1 MDDEKKR
8 ENMFADLPR
17 NPNVARSTTKRE
29 NMFSDLPSPIKPAK
43 NGFANQV
50 ADQFG
55 RQMGMTARHA
65 IAGPSKAAAGLVDAG
80 SMAVNQLGEYA
91 GIDGKIP
98 MLTPGVDQV
107 LDRAGFPSP
116 QNPQERIAAMGSEG
130 IAAAAAPIGLAQNT
144 ALAAQPL
151 AQGVSGAL
159 SGIAS
164 QGAQEAGLPPWAQNV
179 AGIAGSML
187 PGARTTGR
195 VAGENIARMRG
206 VDASPQGPI
215 PMSAGDAT
223 QNSAMQ
229 RIEDLTSGTD
239 RMRRFRESQEET
251 AGNLMRPEKNDPTAA
266 GKLISNK
273 IDGKGGYIE
282 RFKNNASKRYDKVD
296 ELFDPELPIEMRNTY
311 NFLSTPTALAENA
324 PSTAKVLG
332 SRWLQDMGVALHDD
346 LVTLIDNTGH
356 IGMPYKAVKEM
367 RTAIGERLASPSL
380 VDDVSTGQLKRVY
393 AALSEDLEIGAGE
406 WAGPAGKKAAKEA
419 NDFYREGMEKITQ
432 INRVVGKEGG
442 FDEIYKRAFAQTKD
456 SPERLNYIFGALP
469 PSARKE
475 IADMFVFR
483 LGKPPSGAASQEFS
497 MRQFTNNWGKMDA
510 GTREVLANAIG
521 PGSKEALD
529 HIINVTERVASG
541 KGRPDNALT
550 WFISKG
556 PSEAIAKYLTN
567 PRTIQAM
574 AKGSDLPVSEASL
587 WLQELAQMAGNE
599 E

>member
-1 MDDEKKR
+1 MGGVPVAKANIFDVLDETEERPKKANIFDVLD
-8 ENMFADLPR
+8 EPPP
-17 NPNVARSTTKRE
+17 NP
-29 NMFSDLPSPIKPAK
+29 LHPL
-43 NGFANQV
+43 
-50 ADQFG
+50 G
-55 RQMGMTARHA
+55 RQLGLTARHA
-65 IAGPSKAAAGLVDAG
+65 IAGPSKTAAGLVDAG
-80 SMAVNQLGEYA
+80 TMALNQLGEYA

-98 MLTPGVDQV
+98 MLTPGIDQT
-107 LDRAGFPSP
+107 LDKVFPSP
-116 QNPQERIAAMGSEG
+116 ENPQERIAAMGAEG
-130 IAAAAAPIGLAQNT
+130 IAAAATPIGLARLAQNA

-151 AQGVSGAL
+151 AQLASGAL

-164 QGAQEAGLPPWAQNV
+164 QGAQEAGLPPWVQNV

-187 PGARTTGR
+187 PGARNTGR
-195 VAGENIARMRG
+195 VAGENIARHR
-206 VDASPQGPI
+206 VGPVPEAGGPV

-223 QNSAMQ
+223 QNSVMQ

-251 AGNLMRPEKNDPTAA
+251 AGNLMRPERNDPTAA

-273 IDGKGGYIE
+273 VVGKGGYID

-332 SRWLQDMGVALHDD
+332 SQWLQDMDIALSKD
-346 LVTLIDNTGH
+346 LLALIDKTGTT
-356 IGMPYKAVKEM
+356 GMPYKAVKEM

-393 AALSEDLEIGAGE
+393 AALSEDLEIGAGK
-406 WAGPAGKKAAKEA
+406 WAGPAGQKAAQQA

-442 FDEIYKRAFAQTKD
+442 FDEIYKRAFSQTKD

-483 LGKPPSGAASQEFS
+483 LGKPPAGAASQEFS

-529 HIINVTERVASG
+529 HIINVTGRVASG

-567 PRTIQAM
+567 PLTIQAM
-574 AKGSDLPVSEASL
+574 AKGSDLPVSEVSR
-587 WLQELAQMAGNE
+587 WLQELGQIAGNE